1 MTTFPGSPRTLK
13 GVVVAVSPLTLGF
26 SFIVFQYNPESLTRS
41 IDPQISGEGGSRIE
55 AFRLNRAP
63 IETITAE
70 IDLDATD
77 QLETRDA
84 NAIAMGLH
92 PQLAALEL
100 MVTPSTARVIAN
112 TALMALGTIEVVPP
126 EAPLTLFVWGPR
138 RIVPV
143 IINSLSVTEQAYD
156 VNLNPI
162 RAQVSLSMRV
172 LTYDDLPV
180 LHPGYGVYLANQVLR
195 ETMARLAQVEDL
207 RAAAG
212 GNLPLI

>member
-41 IDPQISGEGGSRIE
+41 IDPQISGEGGARIE

-70 IDLDATD
+70 IELDATD
-77 QLETRDA
+77 QLETRDSTA
-84 NAIAMGLH
+84 LSMGLH
-92 PQLAALEL
+92 PQLASLEL
-100 MVTPSTARVIAN
+100 MVTPSTARVVAN
-112 TALMALGTIEVVPP
+112 TVLMNLGTIEVVPP

-180 LHPGYGVYLANQVLR
+180 LHPGYGIYLANQVLR
-195 ETMARLAQVEDL
+195 ETMARFAQVDDL
-207 RAAAG
+207 SAAVG
-212 GNLPLI
+212 GNLPLL